1 MMEDKIR
8 EIVEAMGFSFSI
20 GDIYHLNQWLPA
32 VLYVMPINGGGE
44 ITVSGMLKK
53 NIEPLLFFLDHEGID
68 PEGEDTNTIIERMRS
83 AVEEFVVR
91 VNDTRYFEPI
101 TAWSCHD
108 VIRDM
113 AIQCSGVSV
122 SLNLKESTGKCV

>member
-20 GDIYHLNQWLPA
+20 GDIYHLNQWLQQPEQLPA

-68 PEGEDTNTIIERMRS
+68 PEGEDTNTIGRLS
-83 AVEEFVVR
+83 
-91 VNDTRYFEPI
+91 RYRCSGSSQLFYNLAFEPL
-101 TAWSCHD
+101 
-108 VIRDM
+108 
-113 AIQCSGVSV
+113 QFF
-122 SLNLKESTGKCV
+122 L